1 MGGVMGTIDKVREL
15 RETFYYRTKGVYRVI
30 VLDECHRLSKAAQS
44 ALLKVVEEAPD
55 GIFFIWS
62 TTDVDDIIHPIRSRS
77 LLLQYGIVPP
87 EETMRSLN
95 YIINAKQ
102 IQISDECKKLIVS
115 RAHGHMRDAHM
126 LLDLYCLIGAEKF
139 PEVVQSSVSIFA
151 RYFMSIYNK
160 NKDLVLKC
168 VEELSSFPM
177 ASLKS
182 DSELFVFGL
191 VLS

>member
-1 MGGVMGTIDKVREL
+1 
-15 RETFYYRTKGVYRVI
+15 
-30 VLDECHRLSKAAQS
+30 
-44 ALLKVVEEAPD
+44 
-55 GIFFIWS
+55 
-62 TTDVDDIIHPIRSRS
+62 
-77 LLLQYGIVPP
+77 
-87 EETMRSLN
+87 MRSLN

-182 DSELFVFGL
+182 DFELFVFGL
-191 VLS
+191 AKSVVGLDSGETEINSISKIFGMDSLKIVRVCMSDWVINSFSSEVLFKASFLAMFQLLSNQVGHSQGVTKSVSVQQMNVKH